1 MNGMDE
7 RKQLHKDD
15 RGSALA
21 MIIVIIAFIAIL
33 ASVLMFASYAGY
45 KMRLV
50 DKQGTNNFYTA
61 ETVLDEINVGLQ
73 REVSEALSVAYE
85 EVMTNYSAE
94 GSASERN
101 QALRKV
107 YFAELKNRLQMGAD
121 PAMND
126 PTVDPGKYS
135 VNKLRSYLTDA
146 SRGDAPEDEKGSRK
160 AFEEER
166 ATYGAI
172 VESDIGADDDDSVS
186 YEMDINNTR
195 LLLKD
200 LRVSYINQSGYVSMI
215 STDVRIDLPPFTF
228 AQAAA
233 MPALETCSL
242 IADDTL
248 FLCNTTAGGD
258 IHFKGDVYAGQIY
271 IGDPSETWP
280 AVRNNEKDGTV
291 ASAVSSDRISPAC
304 TPALATSVSFENLDG
319 TETVNPALIISRN
332 NIELGAGSLLCS
344 QSNGGAKD
352 SVELWGRNLNLYSA
366 TADLSGSVNLKDD
379 LTLAGKGSV
388 ATLAGEYNGFGYLNT
403 AGVKDVGEGEEE
415 SGYEGEKTKKEDGST
430 PDDAEDGSD
439 VYATPD
445 ASSAIVI
452 NGRDSVLDLSALERL
467 TICGRAY
474 VATAYDKKN
483 DADASE
489 EVQKNKSNIM
499 MGESLAVKSNQ
510 LIYLVPPEAIGCEIE
525 RDGTVG
531 DSVFNC
537 NPLTLEQYEEIISN
551 DGGEGEENLYILLDG
566 TKEIPELGNKKLNE
580 YMVQE
585 DVAGG
590 GSAYVPEIIFQQ
602 TNAGTLVYLYMR
614 FPDEDTANR
623 YFRDYYGLNKESVD
637 RYTKLYADDIKMA
650 KDSLLYLNVAGN
662 MLTYEGEEGY
672 KIVSSDDSTAN
683 LSQAINASSLKDN
696 TFASLCSKLV
706 RVSGPLTLTEKN
718 RTAFENIVDELQ
730 VQNVIDAKKSDPAAN
745 LGNDAV
751 RIDTLDGTASM
762 VLAGSPDRVY
772 EVALAPDNARVI
784 ISRGD
789 VLVNKDFAGL
799 IIAKGSITVAAGA
812 DLTIEPVDINDFSN
826 LLMTKVDE
834 LGQTNAVGEEVP
846 YYLTNIFADGASYAY
861 SGNAAYDAASSQ
873 VSLVDLITYERWI
886 KK

>member
-186 YEMDINNTR
+186 YELDINNTR

-304 TPALATSVSFENLDG
+304 TPSLATSVSFENLDG

-403 AGVKDVGEGEEE
+403 AGVKDVGEEE
-415 SGYEGEKTKKEDGST
+415 SGYEGEKTKTEDGST

-510 LIYLVPPEAIGCEIE
+510 LIYLVP
-525 RDGTVG
+525 
-531 DSVFNC
+531 
-537 NPLTLEQYEEIISN
+537 Q
-551 DGGEGEENLYILLDG
+551 
-566 TKEIPELGNKKLNE
+566 
-580 YMVQE
+580 
-585 DVAGG
+585 
-590 GSAYVPEIIFQQ
+590 
-602 TNAGTLVYLYMR
+602 
-614 FPDEDTANR
+614 
-623 YFRDYYGLNKESVD
+623 
-637 RYTKLYADDIKMA
+637 
-650 KDSLLYLNVAGN
+650 
-662 MLTYEGEEGY
+662 
-672 KIVSSDDSTAN
+672 
-683 LSQAINASSLKDN
+683 
-696 TFASLCSKLV
+696 
-706 RVSGPLTLTEKN
+706 
-718 RTAFENIVDELQ
+718 
-730 VQNVIDAKKSDPAAN
+730 
-745 LGNDAV
+745 
-751 RIDTLDGTASM
+751 
-762 VLAGSPDRVY
+762 
-772 EVALAPDNARVI
+772 
-784 ISRGD
+784 
-789 VLVNKDFAGL
+789 
-799 IIAKGSITVAAGA
+799 
-812 DLTIEPVDINDFSN
+812 
-826 LLMTKVDE
+826 
-834 LGQTNAVGEEVP
+834 
-846 YYLTNIFADGASYAY
+846 
-861 SGNAAYDAASSQ
+861 
-873 VSLVDLITYERWI
+873 
-886 KK
+886 